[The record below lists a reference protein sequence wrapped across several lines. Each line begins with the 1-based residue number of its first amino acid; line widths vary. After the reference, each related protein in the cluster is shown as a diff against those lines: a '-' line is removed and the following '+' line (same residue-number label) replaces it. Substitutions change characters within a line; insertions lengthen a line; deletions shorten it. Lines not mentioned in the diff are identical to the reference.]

1 MIKKQLEAVSGKIAK
16 QARRILGRSKGY
28 TKKHIIEAYITTVC
42 YAYPD
47 IPREDIAI
55 IVTGFLGELRS
66 LTPDIRAEIIKGTQ

>member
-28 TKKHIIEAYITTVC
+28 TKKEIIETYIDAVC
-42 YAYPD
+42 LAYPN
-47 IPREDIAI
+47 IKREDIAI

-66 LTPDIRAEIIKGTQ
+66 LTPDIRAEIIKGSQ